1 MPRESGAGRRAA
13 ALTAPERR
21 DQAARDVLFV
31 LGAAD
36 PEMNA
41 IEHLLSASGV
51 SFVHAT
57 VDGKRVYP
65 ANAYRATVPDAAS
78 ALLQRGGRVYFV
90 ECVGDAP
97 EGATRIDHHW
107 PGDPGY
113 GRPANEYWDASSLG
127 QTVAAL
133 RDGIVDAVAITPEM
147 RMVAAADH
155 CLGAAYHGDCPGVD
169 PDALMRWHVASRAA
183 FEGRSEQ
190 AVLRDVEAARMALRA
205 ASRVELAPGIDA
217 ADMRETPVRELLMAA
232 AREGQCCLS
241 AVRARDG
248 RTKIGCLV
256 GSAAQV
262 ETFMQTWAPA
272 QHLVDIYG
280 DAVRGFAGAYVPQH

>member
-1 MPRESGAGRRAA
+1 MPSPQLVHEPG
-13 ALTAPERR
+13 P
-21 DQAARDVLFV
+21 AARDVMFV

-41 IEHLLSASGV
+41 IERLLAASRV
-51 SFVHAT
+51 PFVHAT
-57 VDGKRVYP
+57 ADGKRVYP
-65 ANAYRATVPDAAS
+65 ANAYKARPPAE
-78 ALLQRGGRVYFV
+78 ALDLLGGGGRVYLV
-90 ECVGDAP
+90 ECVGHAP
-97 EGATRIDHHW
+97 CGVMRIDHHY

-113 GRPANEYWDASSLG
+113 GRPAAEYWQASSLG

-133 RDGIVDAVAITPEM
+133 RDGILGAVTITPEM
-147 RMVAAADH
+147 QMVAAADH

-183 FEGRSEQ
+183 FESRTEA
-190 AVLRDVEAARMALRA
+190 AVMRDVAAARAALRSA
-205 ASRVELAPGIDA
+205 PRVELAAGLYA
-217 ADMRETPVRELLMAA
+217 ADMRDTPVRELLMAA

-256 GSAAQV
+256 GSPAQV
-262 ETFMQTWAPA
+262 SAFMQAWAPA
-272 QHLVDIYG
+272 QQLVDLYG
-280 DAVRGFAGAYVPQH
+280 DAVRGFAGAYVPKA